1 MRIQKD
7 MIVSIE
13 YSLKDNNGELIESTN
28 GKKPYEFIFGYN
40 MANAG
45 LEKVLKGLTIGDEID
60 IVIPASDAY
69 GQKDKS
75 LMLRLHR
82 NDLTEDAIEVGQTYR
97 KIFTDGHS
105 EVYKVTGF
113 LDDWIYLDRNH
124 PLAGKDLHYKVKI
137 INVTPINV

>member
-40 MANAG
+40 MVHVG
-45 LEKVLKGLTIGDEID
+45 LEKVLKGLTIGDEIAV
-60 IVIPASDAY
+60 VIPASDAY

-82 NDLTEDAIEVGQTYR
+82 NELTEDMIEVGQTYR
-97 KIFTDGHS
+97 KI
-105 EVYKVTGF
+105 
-113 LDDWIYLDRNH
+113 
-124 PLAGKDLHYKVKI
+124 
-137 INVTPINV
+137 

>member
-7 MIVSIE
+7 MIVSIK
-13 YSLKDNNGELIESTN
+13 YSLKDNKGELIESTD

-40 MANAG
+40 IMNAG
-45 LEKVLKGLTIGDEID
+45 LEKALEGLTMGDEID
-60 IVIPASDAY
+60 VVIPASDAY
-69 GQKDKS
+69 GKKDKS

-82 NDLTEDAIEVGQTYR
+82 NELTEDDIEVGQTYR

-124 PLAGKDLHYKVKI
+124 PLAGKDLYYKVKI
-137 INVTPINV
+137 IDIIPINV